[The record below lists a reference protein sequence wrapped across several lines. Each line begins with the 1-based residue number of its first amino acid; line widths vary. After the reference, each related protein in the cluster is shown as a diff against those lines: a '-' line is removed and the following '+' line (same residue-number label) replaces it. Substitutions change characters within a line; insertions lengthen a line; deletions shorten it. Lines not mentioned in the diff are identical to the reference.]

1 MFRALTDYV
10 GIEIEFID
18 CEVFRK
24 FLLSTLIVVT
34 LWRSFP
40 ELRKYPTESIN
51 LHIHLFI
58 CAERGGEEELPE
70 ITI

>member
-1 MFRALTDYV
+1 MATNSFPLNISSITAALFVKRSQKKLVKMFRALTDYV

-34 LWRSFP
+34 LWR
-40 ELRKYPTESIN
+40 
-51 LHIHLFI
+51 
-58 CAERGGEEELPE
+58 
-70 ITI
+70 